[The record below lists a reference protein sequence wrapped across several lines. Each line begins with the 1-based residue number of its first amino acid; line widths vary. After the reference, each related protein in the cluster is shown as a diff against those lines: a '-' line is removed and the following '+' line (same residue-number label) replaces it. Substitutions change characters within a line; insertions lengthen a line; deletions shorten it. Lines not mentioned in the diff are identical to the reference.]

1 MDLVYIYG
9 PPAVGKLTVATELA
23 GLTGYAV
30 FHNHLSIDCALP
42 LFEFGTGAF
51 WRLVADIR
59 DSCIEAAA
67 REDRSLIF
75 TNVYA
80 HPDDLANANRRFA
93 AVEGHGGRVCL
104 VQLTSTVAV
113 LAARVLGEHRAA
125 MGKLADIEQLQEL
138 LGSNDLVTPIPGRA
152 GLTIDNSDIDAA
164 ATARIIA
171 GHYGLGR

>member
-9 PPAVGKLTVATELA
+9 PPAVGKFTVATELA

-42 LFEFGTGAF
+42 LFEFGTDAF
-51 WRLVADIR
+51 WRLVHQIR

-80 HPDDLANANRRFA
+80 HPDDLVNAHRRFA
-93 AVEGHGGRVCL
+93 AVEETGGRVCL
-104 VQLTSTVAV
+104 VQLTSPVDV
-113 LAARVLGEHRAA
+113 LADRVLGEHRAA
-125 MGKLADIEQLQEL
+125 MGKIAAVEQLHDVLQR
-138 LGSNDLVTPIPGRA
+138 NDLFARIPDRA
-152 GLTIDNSDIDAA
+152 SLTVDNSGISAA
-164 ATARIIA
+164 AAAKIIA
-171 GHYGLGR
+171 AHYGLGR